1 MVEMSSLLYICKAHL
16 TIMETKFLIS
26 HKFRA
31 LGAIL
36 FSLGILGTSL
46 VISDLEPEFL
56 DADVIM
62 LFVDDEVFGKEEFKL
77 IDVREENILNELVG
91 ISVILG
97 GLLLLLA
104 RRKHEDEMM
113 IKLRLESILWAAK
126 INAVLLI
133 ISLLFIYSLSF
144 YFVMLFNLGVLYG
157 LFALRFEWVV
167 SRLNRE

>member
-1 MVEMSSLLYICKAHL
+1 
-16 TIMETKFLIS
+16 METKFLIS

-36 FSLGILGTSL
+36 FILGILGTSL
-46 VISDLEPEFL
+46 ILSGFEPAFL
-56 DADVIM
+56 DVDVIM
-62 LFVDDEVFGKEEFKL
+62 FFADDEVFGKEEFKV

-91 ISVILG
+91 LFVILG

-133 ISLLFIYSLSF
+133 ISLLFIYGLSF

-157 LFALRFEWVV
+157 LFALRFEWAV
-167 SRLNRE
+167 SRLNKGLL